1 VHPLDLGQ
9 SRRSRRPSRREAP
22 AMRAMKMSDSS
33 ADASGQTVGWLSR
46 RRNLATPVAFWFW
59 RSGAGPVDA
68 FRPAPELSAE
78 QMRLSDASPIR
89 RAKPD
94 DPADRAAQLLNR

>member
-1 VHPLDLGQ
+1 MTA
-9 SRRSRRPSRREAP
+9 RRFPPPRTVIEHAESFWVQ
-22 AMRAMKMSDSS
+22 
-33 ADASGQTVGWLSR
+33 DASGQAVGWLSR

-68 FRPAPELSAE
+68 FRSAPELSAE
-78 QMRLSDASPIR
+78 QMRLSDAS